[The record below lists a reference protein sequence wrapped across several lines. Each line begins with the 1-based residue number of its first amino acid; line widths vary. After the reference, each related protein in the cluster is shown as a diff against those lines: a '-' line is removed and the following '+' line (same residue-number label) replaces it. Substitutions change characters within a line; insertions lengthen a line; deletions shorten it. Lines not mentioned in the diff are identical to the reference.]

1 MCIRDSLHVHTEYS
15 MLDGAARLTDLFRE
29 TNALG
34 MPALAITDHGNL
46 FGAHD
51 FATKAAAAGV
61 KPIIGTEAYLA
72 PGSRFDRRVG
82 DNAKI
87 DKYSHL
93 TLWATNAAGYANLI
107 KLSSLA
113 SLEGYYYKPRMDR
126 ELLAR
131 YADGVIGT
139 CLLIHISEPTRLLSL
154 S

>member
-1 MCIRDSLHVHTEYS
+1 MGSGGSGSGEKFVHLHVHTEYS

-51 FATKAAAAGV
+51 
-61 KPIIGTEAYLA
+61 
-72 PGSRFDRRVG
+72 
-82 DNAKI
+82 
-87 DKYSHL
+87 
-93 TLWATNAAGYANLI
+93 WATNAAGYANLI

-139 CLLIHISEPTRLLSL
+139 TGCPGGEVSQLLVRGDYAGAAG
-154 S
+154 